1 MEMINWDLLQ
11 PQDIEVRVGG
21 KIKGTDN
28 VTMLLYQDSR
38 CTARNL
44 DKQFGQFGWQI
55 DFKVVGE
62 QIYGTLSIW
71 DKDKQQWVS
80 KSDTGD
86 KTNISENK
94 GQSSDILKRCAVRW
108 GFGTEL
114 YTAPKIVMPDD
125 GYGNSGYKVTE
136 IKYNNN
142 REITHLVIAN
152 RFDKEVFRWSTNT
165 TQHPVQQAVNVAM
178 DVAEEASKVVVVTKE
193 EIENATK
200 FVKRTNSETLENTVN
215 RKSNLNS
222 LKEFCAEKKKDES
235 VDNNQLLK
243 FFNYYSNKDFKGVM
257 NVEKLW
263 EIWQQK
269 N

>member
-1 MEMINWDLLQ
+1 MKKIEWDLLQ
-11 PQDIEVRVGG
+11 PQDIEVRIGN
-21 KIKGTDN
+21 KIKDTDN

-44 DKQFGQFGWQI
+44 DKQFGQFGWSI
-55 DFKVVGE
+55 DYKVVGE
-62 QIYGTLSIW
+62 QIYGTLSIY
-71 DKDKQQWVS
+71 DESKQQWVS

-86 KTNISENK
+86 KSNISEDK

-114 YTAPKIVMPDD
+114 YTAPRIVLPND
-125 GYGNSGYKVTE
+125 GYGNSGYKVSE
-136 IKYNNN
+136 INYNNN
-142 REITHLVIAN
+142 REITHLVIVN
-152 RFDKEVFRWSTNT
+152 RFDKEVFRWDINT
-165 TQHPVQQAVNVAM
+165 TQSPIQEADNTTIKTTESAKTTTDNLEKIVN
-178 DVAEEASKVVVVTKE
+178 S
-193 EIENATK
+193 
-200 FVKRTNSETLENTVN
+200 
-215 RKSNLNS
+215 KSNLNS
-222 LKEFCAEKKKDES
+222 LKEFCAEKKNDES

-243 FFNYYSNKDFKGVM
+243 FFNYYSKKDFKGVM